1 MVSCSQGTGEDE
13 DDVESSSSTLV
24 QTEDG
29 YQAVFFDPR
38 PLKNLL
44 LIDEVTSL
52 MPITD
57 LKVGKQSVC
66 SQKARDDT
74 SIPIPCEATRKHQ
87 QGMLCAAAYCVL

>member
-1 MVSCSQGTGEDE
+1 MCLPQGTGEDE

-57 LKVGKQSVC
+57 LKVSCVWSWHSVATLGDAC
-66 SQKARDDT
+66 LLHAKA
-74 SIPIPCEATRKHQ
+74 S
-87 QGMLCAAAYCVL
+87 